1 MAQAWNDL
9 CHCCELD
16 VPDTGSPSSEVGQW
30 GIHSSVILTALLVW
44 EGFCLRLWEFYSLR
58 VILVHILTPRIRNSA
73 FSLLFL
79 CSGGRVDS
87 SLPPCFIGVSACIQN
102 SQFKEFFLLFL
113 GGFLIQLEAGKAFFV
128 HWWEQTA
135 WPQIHVSRWLQL
147 LATLCRWIYMRWGE
161 LPKAHLWLS
170 PSGSHSNSGGPF
182 MIKSRMHADIF
193 IYREQRWSS
202 VRGQGSGPEQHNRL
216 EWRCSNPGASVCQ
229 LRSAAGIW
237 DNTESTS

>member
-44 EGFCLRLWEFYSLR
+44 EGFCLRLWEFYSLC

-79 CSGGRVDS
+79 FSGGRVDS

-113 GGFLIQLEAGKAFFV
+113 GGFLIQLEAGKAFFA

-135 WPQIHVSRWLQL
+135 WPKYTYPDDCSFWLRCADEYTWDEENYPKPICGWARVG
-147 LATLCRWIYMRWGE
+147 ATVILGD
-161 LPKAHLWLS
+161 LS
-170 PSGSHSNSGGPF
+170 
-182 MIKSRMHADIF
+182 
-193 IYREQRWSS
+193 W
-202 VRGQGSGPEQHNRL
+202 
-216 EWRCSNPGASVCQ
+216 
-229 LRSAAGIW
+229 
-237 DNTESTS
+237 